1 MSALDGLYQEL
12 ILDHSRRP
20 IGKGTLDADAVD
32 GLITATHHEFNPSC
46 GDEIDLAIAV
56 DPASGRIEQLA
67 WEGQGC
73 SISMA
78 SASILAQLARDEN
91 LTTDEARVRIAAFRE
106 MIQSRGEGEPDEEL
120 LGDAVA
126 LQGVAKFVMRV
137 KCAMLAWVALEA
149 DLAQVDAG
157 LKPGPQGPRPLA
169 PGDPRPHG

>member
-20 IGKGTLDADAVD
+20 VGKGGLEAPAGTL
-32 GLITATHHEFNPSC
+32 TAAHHEYNPSC

-56 DPASGRIEQLA
+56 SPESGVIEALA

-78 SASILAQLARDEN
+78 SASILAQMARDEAWSVE
-91 LTTDEARVRIAAFRE
+91 EARVRIAAFRE

-126 LQGVAKFVMRV
+126 LQGVSKFVMRV

-149 DLAQVDAG
+149 DLAQVDA
-157 LKPGPQGPRPLA
+157 QR
-169 PGDPRPHG
+169 

>member
-1 MSALDGLYQEL
+1 MSALDGLYQEV

-20 IGKGTLDADAVD
+20 IGKGELAAEE
-32 GLITATHHEFNPSC
+32 GSLTATHHEFNPSC

-56 DPASGRIEQLA
+56 DPDSGEITSLA

-78 SASILAQLARDEN
+78 SASILSQIVRDET
-91 LTTDEARVRIAAFRE
+91 LDTETARERIAAFRE
-106 MIQSRGEGEPDEEL
+106 MIHGKTEGEPDEEL

-126 LQGVAKFVMRV
+126 LQGVSKFVMRV

-149 DLAQVDAG
+149 DLVQVDAQ
-157 LKPGPQGPRPLA
+157 K
-169 PGDPRPHG
+169 

>member
-1 MSALDGLYQEL
+1 MSALDGLYQEV

-20 IGKGTLDADAVD
+20 IGKGELAADE
-32 GLITATHHEFNPSC
+32 GSLTATHHEFNPSC

-56 DPASGRIEQLA
+56 DPESGEITSLA

-78 SASILAQLARDEN
+78 SASILSQIVRDET
-91 LTTDEARVRIAAFRE
+91 LDGGTARERIAAFRE
-106 MIQSRGEGEPDEEL
+106 MIHGKTEGEPDEEL

-126 LQGVAKFVMRV
+126 LQGVSKFVMRV

-149 DLAQVDAG
+149 DLVQVDA
-157 LKPGPQGPRPLA
+157 KK
-169 PGDPRPHG
+169 

>member
-1 MSALDGLYQEL
+1 MSALDGLYQEV

-20 IGKGTLDADAVD
+20 IGKGELAADE
-32 GLITATHHEFNPSC
+32 GSLTATHHEFNPSC

-56 DPASGRIEQLA
+56 DPDSGEITSLA

-78 SASILAQLARDEN
+78 SASILSQIVRDET
-91 LTTDEARVRIAAFRE
+91 LDGAQARERIAAFRE
-106 MIQSRGEGEPDEEL
+106 MIHGKIEGEPDEDL

-126 LQGVAKFVMRV
+126 LQGVSKFVMRV

-149 DLAQVDAG
+149 DLVQVDA
-157 LKPGPQGPRPLA
+157 KK
-169 PGDPRPHG
+169 